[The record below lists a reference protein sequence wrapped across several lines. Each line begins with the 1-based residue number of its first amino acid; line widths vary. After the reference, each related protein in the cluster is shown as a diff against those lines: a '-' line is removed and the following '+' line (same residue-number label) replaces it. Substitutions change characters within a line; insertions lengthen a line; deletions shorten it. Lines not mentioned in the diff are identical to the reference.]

1 MSSIKLI
8 LVGEAQVGK
17 TAIIN
22 QYVQIFLKKNILQQL
37 DKKNRQKKYH

>member
-22 QYVQIFLKKNILQQL
+22 QYIQNTFEEEYIATIGQEK
-37 DKKNRQKKYH
+37 